1 MFQFDAKQTVYDIAG
16 VKIGGQP
23 GELPTVLVASI
34 FYQGDVNLTDEMNG
48 IFDRPATKESI
59 DEARR
64 IADMTG
70 IPLILDVLGASPDA
84 MVNAIDFV
92 SGETD
97 LPFFIDGTTEDV
109 RLAGARRVVE
119 HGLQERAIYDSVG
132 HTTSETELAQLKELN
147 LRTAV
152 VMILNHR
159 KPTIKG
165 RLEVAEELIE
175 KAQQAGFDRLLLDTA
190 VLDVVE
196 PGIAGKAIYELKNR
210 YGFPCGCAPTHT
222 HHHRWKGRKRY
233 SKLGQRTALASTAT
247 SLQILGAD
255 FVMYGSILQTEVIPA
270 MGMIDAMIAYAALQ
284 NGIKP
289 QDKNHPLYKMF

>member
-1 MFQFDAKQTVYDIAG
+1 MFQFDAKQIIYDIAG

-34 FYQGDVNLTDEMNG
+34 FYQGDINLTDEMNG
-48 IFDRPATKESI
+48 TFDRPATKASI
-59 DEARR
+59 DEAQR
-64 IADMTG
+64 IAVMTG
-70 IPLILDVLGASPDA
+70 VPLILDVLGASPEA

-119 HGLQERAIYDSVG
+119 SGLQERAIYDSVG
-132 HTTSETELAQLKELN
+132 HTTSEREFAQLKELG
-147 LRTAV
+147 LKTAV

-159 KPTIKG
+159 KPSIKG

-175 KAQQAGFDRLLLDTA
+175 NAQRAGFDQLLLDTA

-210 YGFPCGCAPTHT
+210 YGYPCGCAPTHT
-222 HHHRWKGRKRY
+222 HHHRWKSRKRY
-233 SKLGQRTALASTAT
+233 NKLGQRAALVSTAT

-255 FVMYGSILQTEVIPA
+255 FVMYGSIKQTEVIPA
-270 MGMIDAMIAYAALQ
+270 MGMIDAIIAYTAMQ
-284 NGIKP
+284 YGIKP
-289 QDKNHPLYKMF
+289 KNKNHPLYKMF